1 MLGVGPGVKWAPPAR
16 FLSAPHTAFCSSSP
30 SPAASQSA
38 GGRCP
43 SVNGGLCDG
52 QGVDPIS
59 PARWGSPCEG
69 SYLSMRGDPGWF
81 QDGGGPG
88 PGGGLPSLRS
98 GMGEGMA
105 AREAQAGG
113 GGAPWKALGG

>member
-1 MLGVGPGVKWAPPAR
+1 MLGVGPGVKWAPQPVSSVPPILPSAR
-16 FLSAPHTAFCSSSP
+16 LAR
-30 SPAASQSA
+30 PAASQSA

-88 PGGGLPSLRS
+88 PGGGLPSLCS